1 MKSRYVD
8 SDEKFF
14 IKHFE
19 ISGVIKNITKMLSE
33 GRKDVIIFHQSKS
46 DEVNKL
52 IEEKHLER
60 VMKKVYVTIWPDV
73 ESIFSSTKGLYRKVY
88 AICFSD

>member
-1 MKSRYVD
+1 
-8 SDEKFF
+8 
-14 IKHFE
+14 
-19 ISGVIKNITKMLSE
+19 MLSE

-60 VMKKVYVTIWPDV
+60 VMKRVYATIWPDV
-73 ESIFSSTKGLYRKVY
+73 EGIFNSTKGLYRKVY